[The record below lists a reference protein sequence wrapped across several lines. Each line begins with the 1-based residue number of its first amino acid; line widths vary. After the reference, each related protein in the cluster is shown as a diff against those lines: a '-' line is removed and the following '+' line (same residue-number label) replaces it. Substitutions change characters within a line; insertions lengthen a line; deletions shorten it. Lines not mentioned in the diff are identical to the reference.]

1 MSYDSEESYLTVSEV
16 SALLRL
22 SVLTI
27 YKYIKEGKIEAI
39 EFGGH
44 YRISHTSLKAFIEN
58 HRVENSFDSTD
69 NTSDT
74 KNKEEHET
82 Q

>member
-1 MSYDSEESYLTVSEV
+1 MRYNSETNFLTVQEV

-27 YKYIKEGKIEAI
+27 YKYIKSGKLSAI

-44 YRISHTSLKAFIEN
+44 YRVSEPSLATFIEN
-58 HRVENSFDSTD
+58 HAVKAKKAS
-69 NTSDT
+69 
-74 KNKEEHET
+74 
-82 Q
+82 